1 MGAVLKQPAIVLF
14 CSFCLKPEPE
24 VAKLIA
30 GPGVCICDE
39 CVALCQQVMTAEAE
53 PVQLAPWQRIDDL
66 DVVLTNLPRV
76 ATAGAQ
82 VEVTLAEWV
91 RRARELGATW
101 ERIGDAL
108 GITRQSAWKRFTGE
122 E

>member
-1 MGAVLKQPAIVLF
+1 MTEQSVIVLF

-24 VAKLIA
+24 VTALIA

-39 CVALCQQVMTAEAE
+39 CVALCQQVMTTNADS
-53 PVQLAPWQRIDDL
+53 VRQLAPWEQIDDL

-82 VEVTLAEWV
+82 VEVTLTEWV
-91 RRARELGATW
+91 RRGRDLGATW

-108 GITRQSAWKRFTGE
+108 GMTRQSAWKRFSSE